1 MGPVDRDSS
10 TGNIGPVRFGGYLAK
25 GSIMPVSEE
34 KAVYTTCVCN
44 CGGTSACVIKAHVRD
59 GRVVRVE
66 PDDRYN
72 PGVGMEDKVLNL
84 DDLVHNRLQ
93 RRPCTMGLVFHKYLH
108 MEEERVLYPLKRA
121 AGAKRGEGRFE
132 RISWDEALDT
142 IADQMK
148 EVRRKHGPYSII
160 TPYMPNESLE
170 RLFQFW
176 GAGVDSWG
184 WCSYDPQRLMGHV
197 MAGALGWNYNEY
209 SSSSGGDLL
218 ANAKMIVLW
227 GFDPTVHHHGPA
239 HQFAWFIK
247 LARERGAPVILFEP
261 RYTGTA
267 ETLADQWIPIKPG
280 TDCAMFLA
288 MAYEVFRNDWVDHKF
303 VDKFVEP
310 EGLERWKRYVMGTD
324 DGIRKTPEW
333 AEKICAVPS
342 ETIRDLT
349 RKVAVDCRPAWMWN
363 HYSVNRKSQGEQTFK
378 AFASLQAILGY
389 WGMPGAGPPMNLGP
403 HRAFE
408 PKASWGP
415 TGSYKVPK
423 FYRSHHW
430 ARAVLLLDEVRS
442 GRLSEEKYRK
452 IVGWRADP
460 SLVEKFHPKMLFWG
474 GGGKP
479 HASNHL
485 VTATDSANDQI
496 KAMDRMEFIVSMH
509 SRITP
514 TARYADVLLPAMDW
528 MWEERTLTRSKY
540 GGFESVNFCPGVV
553 PPHGQVKPWIW
564 VYTKL
569 AERLGINPRDYF
581 RYYTDDAN
589 WDRDHERYLMD
600 CYEPVVKYWAA
611 RGKEVP
617 PWERFT
623 EGEFINCDELE
634 EKPHTGA
641 WDSFIFDGQQLK
653 TGSGKIEIFSDYIAD
668 ETNRGKGEHYDP
680 FGRLIDNLPGD
691 WNDLE
696 PMAKYRPAV
705 RGMEDLLT
713 ARYPLNLLTPHS
725 RYRVHYL
732 FWNHPWLRGDVYDHR
747 VWINTADAGARGIKD
762 GDLVKVHN
770 DQGEVR
776 VKAYVTSRIMPG
788 VTVIR
793 QGAWYDPDENG
804 VDLGASPSTL
814 LGGDLESCTT
824 APKATNLVQIENIM
838 AE

>member
-1 MGPVDRDSS
+1 MESPE
-10 TGNIGPVRFGGYLAK
+10 TK
-25 GSIMPVSEE
+25 M
-34 KAVYTTCVCN
+34 VYTTCVCN
-44 CGGTSACVIKAHVRD
+44 CGGTSACVLKAHVKE
-59 GRVVRVE
+59 GKVIRVE

-72 PGVGMEDKVLNL
+72 PGVGMEDKILTL
-84 DDLVHNRLQ
+84 EDLVHNRLQ

-108 MEEERVLYPLKRA
+108 MEDRRVLYPLKRA
-121 AGAKRGEGRFE
+121 PGAKRGEGRFE

-142 IADQMK
+142 IAGRMK
-148 EVRRKHGPYSII
+148 EIRERYGPYSII

-170 RLFQFW
+170 RLFEFW

-197 MAGALGWNYNEY
+197 MAGAPGWSYHEF
-209 SSSSGGDLL
+209 SSSSAGDLL

-227 GFDPTVHHHGPA
+227 GFDPTIQHHGPA

-247 LARERGAPVILFEP
+247 LARERGVPVILFDP

-288 MAYEVFRNDWVDHKF
+288 MAYLVFKEEWVDHEF
-303 VDKFVEP
+303 VKRFVEP
-310 EGLERWKRYVMGTD
+310 QGLEEWKRYLLGSE
-324 DGIRKTPEW
+324 DGVEKSPEW
-333 AEKICAVPS
+333 AEKICAVPA

-349 RKVAVDCRPAWMWN
+349 RKVARENRPAWMWN

-389 WGMPGAGPPMNLGP
+389 WGTPGGGPPMNLGP

-408 PKASWGP
+408 PSASWGP
-415 TGSYKVPK
+415 RGPYRVPK

-430 ARAVLLLDEVRS
+430 ARAVLLLEKVRR
-442 GRLSEEKYRK
+442 GELSEEAYRK
-452 IVGWRADP
+452 RVGWRADP
-460 SLVEKFHPKMLFWG
+460 SLVREFRPKMLFWG
-474 GGGKP
+474 GGSKP

-485 VTATDSANDQI
+485 VTATETPNDQI
-496 KAMDRMEFIVSMH
+496 EAIHRMEFVVSMH
-509 SRITP
+509 SRVTP
-514 TARYADVLLPAMDW
+514 TARYADILLPAMDW

-540 GGFESVNFCPGVV
+540 GGFESVNFCPGVI
-553 PPHGQVKPWIW
+553 PPQGEVKPWIW

-581 RYYTDDAN
+581 RYYTDDAH
-589 WDRDHERYLMD
+589 WDEDYERYLRD
-600 CYEPVVKYWAA
+600 CYEPIVQYWKA

-617 PWERFT
+617 SWERFT
-623 EGEFINCDELE
+623 QGEFVNCDELE
-634 EKPHTGA
+634 EKPHTGC
-641 WDSFIFDGQQLK
+641 WDSFILEGKPLK
-653 TGSGKIEIFSDYIAD
+653 TKSGKIEIFSEYIAD
-668 ETNRGKGEHYDP
+668 ESNRGKGEHYDP

-691 WNDLE
+691 WNDLQ
-696 PMAKYRPAV
+696 PMPRYKPAV
-705 RGMEDLLT
+705 RGMEDPLT
-713 ARYPLNLLTPHS
+713 AQYPLNLLTPHS

-732 FWNHPWLRGDVYDHR
+732 FWDHPWLRGDVYRHR
-747 VWINTADAGARGIKD
+747 VWINVADAKARGIKD
-762 GDLVKVHN
+762 GDWVRVFN

-776 VKAYVTSRIMPG
+776 IQAYVTSRIMPG

-793 QGAWYDPDENG
+793 QGAWYEPDEKG
-804 VDLGASPSTL
+804 VDRGPSPSTL

-824 APKATNLVQIENIM
+824 APKATNLVQIERIQ
-838 AE
+838 ERPIEE